1 MLMMGFMFNQKEC
14 QELEYMLRRELEEL
28 LLDLGDKR
36 IDGVVRVAME
46 DRYSTVFKMYGR
58 LASPKELAKYVRNRT
73 KTSH

>member
-1 MLMMGFMFNQKEC
+1 MRMMGFLFNQKEC
-14 QELEYMLRRELEEL
+14 QEMEYMLRRELEEL

-36 IDGVVRVAME
+36 IDGVVRRAME

-58 LASPKELAKYVRNRT
+58 LVSPKELSKYVRNKT